1 VITKQKPNLCF
12 SVPIALLISV
22 WRKVRAR
29 VPVLA
34 SSAARI
40 SNSPACQMPTYQA

>member
-1 VITKQKPNLCF
+1 MTAKQKRDSCF

-40 SNSPACQMPTYQA
+40 PHGPARQMPTYQA